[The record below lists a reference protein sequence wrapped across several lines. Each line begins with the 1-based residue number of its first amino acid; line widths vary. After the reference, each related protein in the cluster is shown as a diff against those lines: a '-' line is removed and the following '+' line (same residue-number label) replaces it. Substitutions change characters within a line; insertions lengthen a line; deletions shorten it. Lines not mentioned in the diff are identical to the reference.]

1 MVVYL
6 MRVIPAYFAAF
17 TSNHR
22 AVAPR
27 WAMALFISSTDT
39 FFAGFTEHA
48 FELFNAVRYRYEFV
62 TTGRDLNKLHS
73 ISGTHFQI
81 ITNFNWYRNLSFAG
95 EGCCRHE

>member
-39 FFAGFTEHA
+39 FFHILLSGRYNILFLA
-48 FELFNAVRYRYEFV
+48 FIN
-62 TTGRDLNKLHS
+62 
-73 ISGTHFQI
+73 
-81 ITNFNWYRNLSFAG
+81 
-95 EGCCRHE
+95 